1 MERGRM
7 DDRTVGE
14 KIIQDLGLNS
24 GLSVNSDKRLE
35 KLREMHAEDE
45 EKEIKE
51 EDI

>member
-1 MERGRM
+1 M

-14 KIIQDLGLNS
+14 KITQDLGLNP

-35 KLREMHAEDE
+35 KLREQHAEE
-45 EKEIKE
+45 TEKETKE